1 MDRYDRL
8 IQNVLVTGPRV
19 VTAAHPAASAAGVA
33 AYAQGGNAFDAALA
47 ACFMETIALP
57 MKCGLAGDLVALF
70 RRNGGAFET
79 IVSIG
84 PSAQALARGE
94 KLELLGPRSVGVPGA
109 PHGYALLHRF
119 ARLALDRLA
128 KSAIRAAEDGI
139 AWTWAALSYLIE
151 SDDLLA
157 RYSPGHPYCPGGRR
171 PQVGDMRRLPGL
183 GNLLRQFAAREG
195 DVFGGEEGVRLVS
208 ELQSRGGFLSVDDV
222 RQPTAQIVAP
232 VAFAPSGGTRL
243 LVTPGPTAG
252 PRLGRVVTR
261 ARPGGKA
268 LPVIVRSER
277 EEAKQHGRQATDG
290 GTSVVT
296 AADDEGNVAVVLHS
310 NSFPRFGS
318 GVVLESGLVLNNR
331 PGRGFDLS
339 APVGARNAP
348 AAGRI
353 PQTTLHAWAL
363 ETEDA
368 LFVGATPG
376 GVNQLPWNAQAIGD
390 LLDGADIRAAVT
402 SPRWALDERDE
413 LTAEEGTQIAAD
425 IAVGRWVDRFAHRS
439 VQQIIRIDRR
449 GMLSAAADPR
459 SGACALAVY

>member
-1 MDRYDRL
+1 MDNGRL
-8 IQNVLVTGPRV
+8 LQNVLVTGPRV
-19 VTAAHPAASAAGVA
+19 VTSAHPAATAAGAA

-47 ACFMETIALP
+47 ACFMETVALP
-57 MKCGLAGDLVALF
+57 MKCGLAGDLVALV
-70 RRNGGAFET
+70 RRNGGAFEA

-84 PSAQALARGE
+84 PGAGALARGE
-94 KLELLGPRSVGVPGA
+94 TLERLGPRSVGVPGA
-109 PHGYALLHRF
+109 PGGYVALHRF
-119 ARLALDRLA
+119 ARLALDRLTQA
-128 KSAIRAAEDGI
+128 AIRAAEDGI

-151 SDDLLA
+151 SEELLA

-171 PQVGDMRRLPGL
+171 PQVGDVRRLPGL
-183 GNLLRQFAAREG
+183 GNLLRQFAVRQG
-195 DVFGGEEGVRLVS
+195 DLFGGEEGVRLVS
-208 ELQSRGGFLSVDDV
+208 ELQARGGILSLDDV
-222 RQPTAQIVAP
+222 RQPTARIVAP
-232 VAFAPSGGTRL
+232 EAFVVGDEARL
-243 LVTPGPTAG
+243 SVTPGPTAG

-261 ARPGGKA
+261 ARSGGKA
-268 LPVIVRSER
+268 LPAIVRSER
-277 EEAKQHGRQATDG
+277 EEAKRHGRQAADG

-296 AADDEGNVAVVLHS
+296 AADDEGNVAVVVHS

-339 APVGARNAP
+339 APADARNAP

-363 ETEDA
+363 ETDEA
-368 LFVGATPG
+368 VFVGATPG

-402 SPRWALDERDE
+402 NPRWALDERDE

-439 VQQIIRIDRR
+439 VQQLIRIDRG